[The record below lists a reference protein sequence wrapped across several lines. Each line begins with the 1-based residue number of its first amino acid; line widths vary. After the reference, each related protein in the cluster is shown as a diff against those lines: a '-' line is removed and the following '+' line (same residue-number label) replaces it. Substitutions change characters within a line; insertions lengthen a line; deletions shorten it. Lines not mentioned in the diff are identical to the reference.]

1 MESEPVATQLSYW
14 AEVVFAALGV
24 ALSVLLPVL
33 VALMKRY
40 WPNTEV
46 QTKADVWKL
55 ILPYVVLGV
64 FSLGIALVVA
74 AAADFD
80 SAEAAVMGG
89 FAWDKTVEV
98 AASVLRPGEVPPIL
112 PSPPSGTI

>member
-1 MESEPVATQLSYW
+1 MESEPVASQLSYW

-33 VALMKRY
+33 VALVKRY
-40 WPNTEV
+40 WPNTDV
-46 QTKADVWKL
+46 KTATDVWKL

-89 FAWDKTVEV
+89 FAWDKTIEV
-98 AASVLRPGEVPPIL
+98 AANVLRPADF
-112 PSPPSGTI
+112 

>member
-14 AEVVFAALGV
+14 AEVLFAALGV

-33 VALMKRY
+33 VALVKRY
-40 WPNTEV
+40 WPETEV
-46 QTKADVWKL
+46 RSATDVWRL
-55 ILPYVVLGV
+55 VLPYVVLGV
-64 FSLGIALVVA
+64 FSLGVALVVA

-80 SAEAAVMGG
+80 SGEAAVMAG

-98 AASVLRPGEVPPIL
+98 AASVLRPGEIPPVL
-112 PSPPSGTI
+112 PASPPGVV